1 MEGDSGYGGLD
12 SSRDRYSSASKTK
25 SFPKKQTGLASFPWR
40 KLQDLQRKITGR
52 PSFIETEKNSRWMKV
67 QPQQV
72 LFCIVLCIV
81 IASICFSVL
90 ITYKHLNSSTR
101 IGRSNGKYRSIQYG
115 ASSQTTQ
122 DVNKAKDVTTESV
135 LDVLDSLNDFEKI
148 FYDDPS
154 SLDLEDK
161 SGKIDLENLRVESVE
176 AEESV
181 ATSGLAERK
190 AQAEVE
196 IKPNLDELSILKL
209 EEEFLKNKEELI
221 NKIKSFGQQNGPV
234 SVKEKYRNNEDFKSE
249 TKEPKESSEFD
260 IKTKRLEP
268 GQPKQKPKR
277 SKKKNP
283 LVKTFSPNVSK
294 KKSLKKE
301 M

>member
-1 MEGDSGYGGLD
+1 MAGDSGYGGMD
-12 SSRDRYSSASKTK
+12 CSRDRYSSASKSN

-40 KLQDLQRKITGR
+40 KLQDLQRKIAGR

-72 LFCIVLCIV
+72 LFCIVLCIL

-101 IGRSNGKYRSIQYG
+101 ISRSNGKYRSIQYG

-122 DVNKAKDVTTESV
+122 DVKKTKDVTTESV

-161 SGKIDLENLRVESVE
+161 SGKIELENLRVESME
-176 AEESV
+176 AEESL
-181 ATSGLAERK
+181 ASSGLAESK
-190 AQAEVE
+190 AQAEVDLM
-196 IKPNLDELSILKL
+196 PNLEELTIMKL
-209 EEEFLKNKEELI
+209 EEEFEKSKEELI
-221 NKIKSFGQQNGPV
+221 NKIKSFGHQAGPV
-234 SVKEKYRNNEDFKSE
+234 RVEYSKKEGSKSE
-249 TKEPKESSEFD
+249 IKELNETSEMDVKTKKLEPK
-260 IKTKRLEP
+260 
-268 GQPKQKPKR
+268 QPKQKPKR

-283 LVKTFSPNVSK
+283 LVKSYSPNVSK
-294 KKSLKKE
+294 RKSLKKE